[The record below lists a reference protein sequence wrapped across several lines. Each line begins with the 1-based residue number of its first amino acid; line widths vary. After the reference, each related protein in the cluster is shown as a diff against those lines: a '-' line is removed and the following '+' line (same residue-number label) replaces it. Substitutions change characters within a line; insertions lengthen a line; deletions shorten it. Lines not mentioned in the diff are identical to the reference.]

1 LPVAAP
7 VTVSAYVPP
16 VAAYVPEVD
25 HTAGLLAV

>member
-1 LPVAAP
+1 VPVAEP

-25 HTAGLLAV
+25 HSAGLLTV